1 MSKPKPVKQT
11 KGKKAKWT
19 PVIQQRANPLKV
31 IRTDVAGIDVG
42 SEELFVCAA
51 GPEEGS
57 LQTMIFGST
66 TPELMKMAEWLK
78 QCKVQSV
85 AMESTGVYWIPPY
98 EVLESQGLE
107 VLLTDTRQLSR
118 VPGRKT
124 DMLDCQW
131 I

>member
-1 MSKPKPVKQT
+1 
-11 KGKKAKWT
+11 
-19 PVIQQRANPLKV
+19 
-31 IRTDVAGIDVG
+31 
-42 SEELFVCAA
+42 LFVCAA

-107 VLLTDTRQLSR
+107 VLLTTRDNCRGYQGEKRTCWTASGSSACTAM
-118 VPGRKT
+118 V
-124 DMLDCQW
+124 C
-131 I
+131 